1 MRLRSLL
8 LISLPFAL
16 LLGLN
21 ACSSTDPFKLEKIEQ
36 VESVET
42 LYKQS
47 VKDVKGKNLM
57 AGVSEEYLVRQAA
70 RIDRTRTLI
79 AEGKVE
85 TGEQC
90 MYAAAILT
98 SSGIPEDLAQARD
111 LGFRADQLGEP
122 RGLPIAAEAIDKLAV
137 ASGKPQKY
145 GTQIIYIPVLDS
157 FRLEPYDLMTTD
169 EERATMGLP
178 PFIELEARVERMNQ
192 LKEQQ
197 GI

>member
-8 LISLPFAL
+8 LLSL
-16 LLGLN
+16 LLAPLLGVS
-21 ACSSTDPFKLEKIEQ
+21 ACSSTDPYKLEKIEE
-36 VESVET
+36 VDSVET

-57 AGVSEEYLVRQAA
+57 AGVSQEYLMRQTVR
-70 RIDRTRTLI
+70 IERTRTLI

-85 TGEQC
+85 TGKQC
-90 MYAAAILT
+90 MYAAAILV

-111 LGFRADQLGEP
+111 QGFRADQRGEP

-137 ASGKPQKY
+137 TMGRVQKY
-145 GTQIIYIPVLDS
+145 GTQIIYIPVLDA
-157 FRLEPYDLMTTD
+157 FRLEPYDPTTTD
-169 EERATMGLP
+169 EERAVMGLP
-178 PFIELEARVERMNQ
+178 PLIELEARVERMNQ
-192 LKEQQ
+192 LKAEQ